1 MAEGEALLKMALS
14 RPVEALAAADRLIAR
29 RPAAGPISFAHQARA
44 IVLRDAGRLDEAI
57 AAARLALR
65 RALASGDPARATDVR
80 ATLGVALVMNGR
92 TRAGLAELDAAV
104 AASDGQLAGR
114 VLTRR
119 GIELASLG
127 RRQQAL
133 ADLNRAITLL
143 HRARDHVWEARA
155 RTARFL
161 VYGIIGQ
168 AARADRDLAVAER
181 LFAAAGQELESAMVV
196 QNRADVAVQA
206 GDLPGALACLDE
218 AAKRYDRLGLH
229 LPDLVFDR
237 CKALL
242 AAGLTDEALAEADAG
257 VARLARRSS
266 DRAKLLFVAARAAQ
280 AAGRPDGAAKRAQA
294 AHDLFRAQGRPWWT
308 ARAAFVL
315 VQSRYDAGLRG
326 GRIAARAARIADRLD
341 ELGAEEAPAAHLLA
355 GRLAAESGRMADADR
370 YLARAARFRRR
381 GPTYG
386 HAAGWL
392 AQALRADAAGRTG
405 AALNA
410 CRRGLLAAGEHQR
423 RLGAVELRVHAAAYG
438 TELAAIGARH
448 ALRRGDPRMLL
459 LWSERWRASALV
471 PMSPPPP
478 DDGELAADLA
488 ALREV
493 MNRLDSGLAGGGPTA
508 SLEQDRRRLEA
519 SIRAR
524 TRRAAGAARPDDP
537 TPARAAA
544 DEILGRLDGDTLVEL
559 VAVDGV
565 LHAITARS
573 GRVRLHTVGPVDAA
587 VREVELARFML
598 RRLARGRPPPDSLAH
613 LAEAGRLLQA
623 RLLGQAAADLNGGP
637 VILAP
642 PGPLHGVPWGMLPA
656 LLGVPWSV
664 APSAALALRARRSRA
679 PRGRRT
685 VIVVGPGLRG
695 SRAEAARIATGY
707 PGAVILA
714 NGQATAARVL
724 AAVDGAYTAHIAAH
738 GIFRADNPLFSSLR
752 LDDGPLTVY
761 DLGRLR
767 RAPHRLILSSC
778 ESGVAAPVAGDELL
792 GMISVLAPLGT
803 TSLLASTVPVNDAS
817 AAPLMADFHAALGSG
832 QPFADALLHARSRA
846 AGEPVALATAL
857 AFIALGG

>member
-1 MAEGEALLKMALS
+1 MAEGEALLRMALS
-14 RPVEALAAADRLIAR
+14 RPVEALAAADRLIAE
-29 RPAAGPISFAHQARA
+29 RPDAGQASFAHQARA

-65 RALASGDPARATDVR
+65 RALASGDSARATDVR

-92 TRAGLAELDAAV
+92 TTAGLAELDAAA
-104 AASDGQLAGR
+104 AASSGQLAGR
-114 VLTRR
+114 VLMRR

-127 RRQQAL
+127 RRQEAL

-143 HRARDHVWEARA
+143 HRARDPVWEARA
-155 RTARFL
+155 RTARFG
-161 VYGIIGQ
+161 VYAIVGQ

-181 LFAAAGQELESAMVV
+181 LFAEAGQELESATVV

-206 GDLPGALACLDE
+206 GDLPAALAYLDE

-229 LPDLVFDR
+229 WPDLVFDR
-237 CKALL
+237 CKVLL
-242 AAGLTDEALAEADAG
+242 AAGLADEALAEADAG

-266 DRAKLLFVAARAAQ
+266 DRAEVLFVAARAAQ

-294 AHDLFRAQGRPWWT
+294 ARNLFRAQGRSWWT

-315 VQSRYDAGLRG
+315 VQSRYDAGRRD
-326 GRIAARAARIADRLD
+326 GRITAQAARIANRLD

-355 GRLAAESGRMADADR
+355 GRLAAGSGRMADADR

-392 AQALRADAAGRTG
+392 AQALRADAGGRTG

-410 CRRGLLAAGEHQR
+410 CRRGLLAAGEHQL

-459 LWSERWRASALV
+459 LWSERWRASALA
-471 PMSPPPP
+471 PTSPQPA
-478 DDGELAADLA
+478 DDGELGADLM

-493 MNRLDSGLAGGGPTA
+493 MNRLDSTRAAGGPIT

-524 TRRAAGAARPDDP
+524 TRRATGATRPQDP
-537 TPARAAA
+537 TQTRAAA
-544 DEILGRLDGDTLVEL
+544 DEILDQLTGHVLVEL

-565 LHAITARS
+565 LHAITARR
-573 GRVRLHTVGPVDAA
+573 GRVRLHTVGPVEAA
-587 VREVELARFML
+587 MREVELARFIL
-598 RRLARGRPPPDSLAH
+598 RRLARGRPPPDSLAR
-613 LAEAGRLLQA
+613 LAEAGRLLEA
-623 RLLGQAAADLNGGP
+623 RLLGPAAADLDGAP
-637 VILAP
+637 IILVP

-656 LLGVPWSV
+656 LRGVPWSV
-664 APSAALALRARRSRA
+664 APSAALVLRARRRRA
-679 PRGRRT
+679 PRGRRV

-695 SRAEAARIATGY
+695 TRNEAARIAEAY
-707 PGAVILA
+707 PKSVVLA
-714 NGQATAARVL
+714 DGQATAARVL
-724 AAVDGAYTAHIAAH
+724 AAVDGALTAHIAAH
-738 GIFRADNPLFSSLR
+738 GVFRADNPLFSSLR
-752 LDDGPLTVY
+752 LDDGRLTVY

-767 RAPHRLILSSC
+767 RAPHQLILSSC

-792 GMISVLAPLGT
+792 GMISVLVPLGT

-832 QPFADALLHARSRA
+832 GAFADALLHARTRA
-846 AGEPVALATAL
+846 DGEPVALATAL